1 MTAEKAIEV
10 LNTYDMSEDN
20 EDKEF
25 IEAIQTAIQSLKSW
39 EKVKKEIIGFLNEN
53 QFININ
59 YLLENII
66 NKHLQEVEE

>member
-25 IEAIQTAIQSLKSW
+25 IEAIQTAIQSLKAW
-39 EKVKKEIIGFLNEN
+39 GKVKKEIIDFLNEN

-59 YLLENII
+59 YLSENII
-66 NKHLQEVEE
+66 NKHLQEVEQ